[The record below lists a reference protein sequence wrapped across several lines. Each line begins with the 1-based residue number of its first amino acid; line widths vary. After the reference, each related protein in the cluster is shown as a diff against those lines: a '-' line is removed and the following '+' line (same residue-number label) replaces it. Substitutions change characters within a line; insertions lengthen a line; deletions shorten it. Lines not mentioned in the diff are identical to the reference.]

1 MIEEC
6 KISDGTKVRI
16 MNIGATQ
23 EVAAALAS
31 ARSAGF
37 RAGVDAAAVKASA
50 HATVILA
57 AADKFASVPL
67 RLAGEHLHEL
77 AAFIRAIPEPPK

>member
-1 MIEEC
+1 MSDEG

-23 EVAAALAS
+23 EVAAALAY

-37 RAGVDAAAVKASA
+37 QAGVEAAAKVVDDDADKCLKVNADVAADNRRWLASA
-50 HATVILA
+50 
-57 AADKFASVPL
+57 
-67 RLAGEHLHEL
+67 
-77 AAFIRAIPEPPK
+77 IRAIPDPK